1 MRPDAHKEKATRRW
15 KAKNGITASSH
26 APKGAGA
33 PASAAGTAS
42 KSEPEASPVSQPN
55 TAQPDESTEKPKS
68 QFSRR
73 KIESNAYRY
82 YEPSPEEVLAEDA
95 GIDKETE
102 ELRALIKEADEA
114 YDPKLYFRFKEEREW
129 DNVMDESMSKAD
141 ERDRMLLQLD
151 FATLEA
157 SLRQLPLHE
166 RLGIDERELYL
177 LGRKDQPNEPTRLQ
191 APSQSSKPEVPM
203 VPQSQPTASAR
214 ASSLNSQFA
223 SHVPADVKP
232 WSTTPALPVSHSN
245 SGSATPSMDNPS
257 IADTKS
263 TQRQNLDHDDLDF
276 LLSLDTESVTT
287 ATSAGLH
294 GKEVLAEPVPPQSS
308 LQPRG
313 NARSTPPVSEANE
326 DLKWL
331 DDVLG

>member
-26 APKGAGA
+26 APRGAVVTSA
-33 PASAAGTAS
+33 PATKTAS
-42 KSEPEASPVSQPN
+42 KSQPEAVPVSQPS
-55 TAQPDESTEKPKS
+55 TAQPPDESTEKPKS

-82 YEPSPEEVLAEDA
+82 YEPSPEEILAEDA

-114 YDPKLYFRFKEEREW
+114 YDPNLYFRFKEEREW
-129 DNVMDESMSKAD
+129 DNVMDESMAKAD
-141 ERDRMLLQLD
+141 ERDRLLLQID

-166 RLGIDERELYL
+166 RLGIDERELHL
-177 LGRKDQPNEPTRLQ
+177 LGRQDERTEPTRLQ
-191 APSQSSKPEVPM
+191 APSESLKPEVPM
-203 VPQSQPTASAR
+203 LPQSQPPASAR
-214 ASSLNSQFA
+214 PASSNSQFA
-223 SHVPADVKP
+223 SPVPADIKP

-245 SGSATPSMDNPS
+245 SGSATPNMYNPS

-276 LLSLDTESVTT
+276 LLSLDAESVTT
-287 ATSAGLH
+287 AT
-294 GKEVLAEPVPPQSS
+294 GKEVVAKPIPPQASV
-308 LQPRG
+308 QPRG
-313 NARSTPPVSEANE
+313 VARSVPPVSEANE